1 MIPIET
7 ILEDFGEKLVNDLRA
22 ALKAK
27 NVGYGGQDSKLAA
40 KINYKV
46 KQTTRG
52 ITFKLHM
59 PDYWEFVDSGR
70 DKGNVSK
77 AGIKKIGEWARAKGI
92 VGKYQEDELYE
103 RQKKQ
108 IASKQRARN
117 YSKESKRERA
127 ERKWKT
133 LKKMPFNRAK
143 KQLAFAIA
151 NKIRAKGY
159 EGNNFL
165 TDTINDGRLDILAT
179 DLKDYGIE
187 NFKFD
192 INRLK
197 EL

>member
-40 KINYKV
+40 KIRFRVIPKDNSISF
-46 KQTTRG
+46 Q
-52 ITFKLHM
+52 LLM
-59 PDYWEFVDSGR
+59 PYYGEFVDRGRGSGP
-70 DKGNVSK
+70 VSK
-77 AGIKKIGEWARAKGI
+77 KGIEKIGEWARAKNL
-92 VGKYQEDELYE
+92 VGKYQENELYE

-117 YSKESKRERA
+117 FSKESKRERA
-127 ERKWKT
+127 KRKWKT

-151 NKIRAKGY
+151 SKIRAKGY
-159 EGNNFL
+159 EGKNFF
-165 TDTINDGRLDILAT
+165 TDTINDGRLDTLAT
-179 DLKDYGIE
+179 DLKDYGLE

-192 INRLK
+192 I
-197 EL
+197 

>member
-1 MIPIET
+1 VIPIET

-22 ALKAK
+22 ALKAN

-70 DKGNVSK
+70 DPGPVSK
-77 AGIKKIGEWARAKGI
+77 KGIKNIGEWARAKGI
-92 VGKYQEDELYE
+92 VGKYQDKELQERIE
-103 RQKKQ
+103 RQNQ
-108 IASKQRARN
+108 SKQNAKKFSKQGKRDRAV
-117 YSKESKRERA
+117 
-127 ERKWKT
+127 RKWKT

-151 NKIRAKGY
+151 SKIHKKGY

-187 NFKFD
+187 NFKFY
-192 INRLK
+192 I
-197 EL
+197 

>member
-40 KINYKV
+40 QIRFRVIPKNE
-46 KQTTRG
+46 G
-52 ITFKLHM
+52 ISFQLLM
-59 PDYWEFVDSGR
+59 PDYGEFVDRGR
-70 DKGNVSK
+70 GPGPVSK
-77 AGIKKIGEWARAKGI
+77 KGIEKIGEWARAKNL

-127 ERKWKT
+127 KRKWKT

-151 NKIRAKGY
+151 SKIRAKGY
-159 EGNNFL
+159 EGKNFF
-165 TDTINDGRLDILAT
+165 TDTINDGRLDTLAT
-179 DLKDYGIE
+179 DLKDYGLE

-192 INRLK
+192 I
-197 EL
+197 

>member
-1 MIPIET
+1 VIPIET

-70 DKGNVSK
+70 DPGPVSK
-77 AGIKKIGEWARAKGI
+77 KGIKKIGEWARAKGI

-151 NKIRAKGY
+151 SKIHKKGY

-165 TDTINDGRLDILAT
+165 TDTINDGRLDTLAT
-179 DLKDYGIE
+179 DLKDYGLE

-192 INRLK
+192 I
-197 EL
+197 

>member
-40 KINYKV
+40 KIRFRVVPKDNSISF
-46 KQTTRG
+46 Q
-52 ITFKLHM
+52 LLM
-59 PDYWEFVDSGR
+59 PDYGEFVDRGRGSGP
-70 DKGNVSK
+70 VSK
-77 AGIKKIGEWARAKGI
+77 KGIEKIGEWARAKNI
-92 VGKYQEDELYE
+92 VGQFQEKELQQ
-103 RQKKQ
+103 RIKKQ
-108 IASKQRARN
+108 NESKQKAKSFSKQGKRDRAV
-117 YSKESKRERA
+117 
-127 ERKWKT
+127 RKWKT

-151 NKIRAKGY
+151 SKIRAKGY
-159 EGNNFL
+159 EGKNFF

-179 DLKDYGIE
+179 DLKDYGLE

-192 INRLK
+192 I
-197 EL
+197 

>member
-40 KINYKV
+40 QIRFRVIPKNESISF
-46 KQTTRG
+46 Q
-52 ITFKLHM
+52 LLM
-59 PDYWEFVDSGR
+59 PDYGEFVDRGRGSGP
-70 DKGNVSK
+70 VSK
-77 AGIKKIGEWARAKGI
+77 KGIEKIGEWARAKGI

-117 YSKESKRERA
+117 YSKESKRDRA
-127 ERKWKT
+127 VRKWKT

-151 NKIRAKGY
+151 SKIRAKGY
-159 EGNNFL
+159 EGKNFF
-165 TDTINDGRLDILAT
+165 TDTINDGRLDTLAT
-179 DLKDYGIE
+179 DLKDYGLE

-192 INRLK
+192 I
-197 EL
+197 

>member
-70 DKGNVSK
+70 DPGPVSK
-77 AGIKKIGEWARAKGI
+77 KGIKKIGEWARAKGI
-92 VGKYQEDELYE
+92 VGKYQDKELQERIE
-103 RQKKQ
+103 RQNQ
-108 IASKQRARN
+108 SKQKAKSFSKQGKRDRAV
-117 YSKESKRERA
+117 
-127 ERKWKT
+127 RKWKT

-151 NKIRAKGY
+151 SKIRAKGY
-159 EGNNFL
+159 EGKNFF
-165 TDTINDGRLDILAT
+165 TDTINDGRLDTLAT
-179 DLKDYGIE
+179 DLKDYGLE

-192 INRLK
+192 I
-197 EL
+197 